1 MVYIIVSKS
10 REIFEGKV
18 MRKMK
23 YFLSFIILFST
34 IAYTQK
40 NEKSSS
46 DFNVQLTI
54 TERCEIQS
62 NQTQSIDFGSIQR
75 STNNVASSGSLN
87 VSCTQDTPYSIA
99 LHGDKTLKNVQDSSI
114 QVPYQLYQDA
124 GFKTVW
130 GSSSQE
136 NFTSTGTGA
145 DQSFRIWAKINEG
158 ATNVPA
164 GVYNDTVIAT
174 ITY

>member
-1 MVYIIVSKS
+1 
-10 REIFEGKV
+10 
-18 MRKMK
+18 MK
-23 YFLSFIILFST
+23 KLKYSLGFMILLSS
-34 IAYTQK
+34 IAYTQINDNPSTNFK
-40 NEKSSS
+40 
-46 DFNVQLTI
+46 VQLTI

-62 NQTQSIDFGSIQR
+62 SQPQEIDFGSIQR
-75 STNNVASSGSLN
+75 STNNITSSGNLN
-87 VSCTQDTPYSIA
+87 ISCTQDTPYSIA
-99 LHGDKTLKNVQDSSI
+99 LHSDKVLKNTKDSSI

-136 NFTSTGTGA
+136 VYSGTGTGT
-145 DQSFRIWAKINEG
+145 DQAFKIWAKINDG

-164 GVYNDTVIAT
+164 GIYSDNIIAN

>member
-1 MVYIIVSKS
+1 
-10 REIFEGKV
+10 

-23 YFLSFIILFST
+23 YFLTFIILFST

-40 NEKSSS
+40 NENSSE
-46 DFNVQLTI
+46 FVVQLTV
-54 TERCEIQS
+54 TEHCEIQS
-62 NQTQSIDFGSIQR
+62 TQTQSIDFGSIQR
-75 STNNVASSGSLN
+75 STNHVTSSGSLN
-87 VSCTQDTPYSIA
+87 VSCSKNTPYSIA
-99 LHGDKTLKNVQDSSI
+99 LNSDKTLKNTQDNSI

-136 NFTSTGTGA
+136 NFASTGTGT
-145 DQSFRIWAKINEG
+145 DQNFKIWAKINEG

-164 GVYNDTVIAT
+164 GVYNDIVVAT